1 MKSSGVSLNLSQKGI
16 EFPRIE
22 SLSVI
27 IPTYNESQNILD
39 MLRAISNNLPSS
51 VESEIVVVDDNSPDG
66 TAHIAEEYAKN
77 SNKTRLS
84 VKVIHRPSKQG
95 LSSAILAGIE
105 SAKGETIIVM
115 DSDFS
120 HPPETIQK
128 MLDELQNPQCDIV
141 VASRYVKGGSV
152 IGWPFK
158 RRLISKSATKIA
170 QHGLG
175 IKIKDP
181 MSGFF
186 AFKRYIIKSIKFDAI
201 GYKMLLELL
210 VKTKGTI
217 VKEIPYSFTN
227 RKLGSSKLD
236 LSVGLDYVRSFWK
249 LYRYGK
255 SVSEKEKRTSLRFF
269 SKAAR
274 FYTVGA
280 SGLLLNYFISLLFSG
295 VLSNLWYLHAT
306 MIGIIFSIT
315 SNFIL
320 NKIWTFENR
329 NFDLRKTVTQYG
341 LFLGFSGVGAILQL
355 GLVYYLVDSRHLE
368 YGVSLILA
376 VAIASIG
383 NFLLNKKW
391 TFKEKVWS

>member
-255 SVSEKEKRTSLRFF
+255 PVSEKEKRTSLRFF

-315 SNFIL
+315 SNFFL

-329 NFDLRKTVTQYG
+329 NFDLKKTVTQYG

>member
-1 MKSSGVSLNLSQKGI
+1 MSQKGI

>member
-1 MKSSGVSLNLSQKGI
+1 
-16 EFPRIE
+16 
-22 SLSVI
+22 
-27 IPTYNESQNILD
+27 
-39 MLRAISNNLPSS
+39 
-51 VESEIVVVDDNSPDG
+51 
-66 TAHIAEEYAKN
+66 
-77 SNKTRLS
+77 
-84 VKVIHRPSKQG
+84 
-95 LSSAILAGIE
+95 
-105 SAKGETIIVM
+105 
-115 DSDFS
+115 
-120 HPPETIQK
+120 
-128 MLDELQNPQCDIV
+128 
-141 VASRYVKGGSV
+141 
-152 IGWPFK
+152 
-158 RRLISKSATKIA
+158 
-170 QHGLG
+170 
-175 IKIKDP
+175 
-181 MSGFF
+181 
-186 AFKRYIIKSIKFDAI
+186 
-201 GYKMLLELL
+201 
-210 VKTKGTI
+210 
-217 VKEIPYSFTN
+217 
-227 RKLGSSKLD
+227 
-236 LSVGLDYVRSFWK
+236 VGLDYVRSFWK

-255 SVSEKEKRTSLRFF
+255 PMREKEKSTSVRFF

-306 MIGIIFSIT
+306 MVGIIFSIT